1 MKKTL
6 ILTLI
11 FIFAFPIY
19 LLSFEDLGKEVCSK
33 FLEGYLKKNSEVII
47 QSLSLP
53 SEFFDEVVKYEAK
66 KGGVSEEKIKKD
78 ITQFLKIQKEVFE
91 DCIFGYLPISRYG
104 EIKDFPEKRL
114 QKIFYLDI
122 LNDEEK
128 FHFQDRLFCRKYLFM
143 TVTDSYKKRYCYMEV
158 CKVKE
163 YSKLWIDRFAIYGS
177 PYDSNLKALK
187 CFMEKM
193 KFLLEKAKPPQ

>member
-1 MKKTL
+1 M
-6 ILTLI
+6 
-11 FIFAFPIY
+11 
-19 LLSFEDLGKEVCSK
+19 
-33 FLEGYLKKNSEVII
+33 
-47 QSLSLP
+47 P
-53 SEFFDEVVKYEAK
+53 SEFFNEVVKYEAK

-91 DCIFGYLPISRYG
+91 DCIFGYLPISGYG

-128 FHFQDRLFCRKYLFM
+128 FHFQDRLSCRKYLFI
-143 TVTDSYKKRYCYMEV
+143 TIVDSYKKRYCYMEV

-163 YSKLWIDRFAIYGS
+163 YPKPWIDRFAIFGS
-177 PYDSNLKALK
+177 PDDTNLEVLN

-193 KFLLEKAKPPQ
+193 KLLVEQTKSSE